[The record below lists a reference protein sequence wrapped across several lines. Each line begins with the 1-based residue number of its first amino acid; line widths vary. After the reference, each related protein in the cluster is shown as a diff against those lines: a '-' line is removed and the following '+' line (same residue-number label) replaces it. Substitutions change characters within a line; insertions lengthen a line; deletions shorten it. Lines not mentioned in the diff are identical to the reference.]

1 MFFLLHDTGY
11 LLSIALAEGM
21 QYCIDLK
28 CLIKFYFLSRFVF
41 PSLGFVLDGIVSLF
55 PVDVDWS

>member
-21 QYCIDLK
+21 QLSIDLK
-28 CLIKFYFLSRFVF
+28 CLMKFYF
-41 PSLGFVLDGIVSLF
+41 
-55 PVDVDWS
+55 